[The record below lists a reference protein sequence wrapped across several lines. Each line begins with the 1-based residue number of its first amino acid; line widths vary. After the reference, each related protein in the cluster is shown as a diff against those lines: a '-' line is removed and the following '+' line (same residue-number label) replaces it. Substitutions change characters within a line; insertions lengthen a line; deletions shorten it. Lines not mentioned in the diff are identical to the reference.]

1 MIHAKIKFHW
11 FISLAFPLFLYSQP
25 SNTGNWLIYMGDC
38 KINKK
43 WNIHNE
49 FQLRNYNKLGDVEQL
64 LLRTGLGYNL
74 TENNNNAL
82 IGYAY
87 IYSEPYMANTDNKTS
102 IKEHRLYQQFIT
114 RQSFGRA
121 GLQHRYRLEERFFSD
136 DIRIRFRYFLATT
149 VALNREQMK
158 EKTLYL
164 TAYGE
169 IFTNTKKKYFD
180 RFRLYGGI
188 GYRFNK
194 HIRTEL
200 GFMNQTTNSLSRNQF
215 NLFAFVN
222 F

>member
-25 SNTGNWLIYMGDC
+25 SNTGNWLIYMGDY

-49 FQLRNYNKLGDVEQL
+49 FQFRNYNMLGDVEQL

-87 IYSEPYMANTDNKTS
+87 IYSEPYITNTDNKTS
-102 IKEHRLYQQFIT
+102 INEHRLYQQFIT
-114 RQSFGRA
+114 RQSFGRV

-136 DIRIRFRYFLATT
+136 DIRIRFRYFLATN
-149 VALNREQMK
+149 VALNHAQMK

-164 TAYGE
+164 TGMVKYLPILKKIILTDFDCMAALD
-169 IFTNTKKKYFD
+169 IDLINTYA
-180 RFRLYGGI
+180 
-188 GYRFNK
+188 
-194 HIRTEL
+194 
-200 GFMNQTTNSLSRNQF
+200 LSWDS
-215 NLFAFVN
+215 
-222 F
+222 